1 MEVYPNRDDL
11 AGAAAMILAGALA
24 GTGPRLLVVTGGST
38 PGPVYDRLAGL
49 DLGWSEVAVTLSD
62 ERWVDPESPDSNAR
76 LVRTRLL
83 VGKAAQARFL
93 PLMGSGETPEADARA
108 AGAILR
114 GALPSAATL
123 LGMGDDGHIASLFPR
138 DPDLASRLDP
148 NGGRL
153 CVGVPVSGLAPF
165 VPRISLTL
173 GAILAT
179 RLVVLLITGEKKRA
193 VVEAAGPDQAASLPV
208 AALLNQRR
216 VPVRVLWAP

>member
-1 MEVYPNRDDL
+1 
-11 AGAAAMILAGALA
+11 
-24 GTGPRLLVVTGGST
+24 
-38 PGPVYDRLAGL
+38 
-49 DLGWSEVAVTLSD
+49 
-62 ERWVDPESPDSNAR
+62 VDPDSPDSNER

-83 VGKAAQARFL
+83 VGKAARARFL
-93 PLMGSGETPEADARA
+93 PLMGSGETPQADAHA
-108 AGAILR
+108 AEAPLR
-114 GALPSAATL
+114 YALPSVATL

-148 NGGRL
+148 DGARL

-173 GAILAT
+173 GALLAT

-193 VVEAAGPDQAASLPV
+193 LVEAAGPDQASSVPV